1 MADTRAP
8 ALRRGAAAAGTL
20 QRWYLRVA
28 ALAGWR
34 RYGLAVLL
42 GALAAAAL
50 PRVNLMQVNLTPV
63 LVVSFGGLAWLAD
76 GNRDGRAAFALGWS
90 FGFGFFAAGL
100 YWIPVALTV
109 DWAQFWWLFP
119 IAELAIP
126 AGLAIFTGLALWL
139 SDLAV
144 RLFRLSGTGRVCA
157 LAVSWAIFEYLRG
170 HVLTG
175 FPWNLI
181 GYAWSGG
188 FPGSTAMLQI
198 AAAVGIYGLSFLTV
212 LAAALPAR
220 LGAPSGARIAPAAV
234 AAALIAVVAGFG
246 TWRLATHPR
255 ADLPGVTLRL
265 VQPSIPQTLFN
276 DPNSLVADFRLLLAL
291 TRQPGF
297 DKVSAVIWAESMGP
311 PFLHRD
317 AGARAALAEAAPPNG
332 IVIAGTL
339 RSDPPPAPIE
349 HYWNSLAVVDRAG
362 KILATYDKHHLVP
375 FGEYVPFR
383 GILPMNKV
391 TPGTV
396 DFSAG
401 PGPRTIDLPNLP
413 PVSPLICYEAIFP
426 EQVVQPGTR
435 PQWLLNITNDAWY
448 GFTSGPFQ
456 HFAISRLRAVE
467 QGLPLVRDG
476 NNGISA
482 VVDPLGRVVAR
493 LGLDD
498 VGVLDAPLPRALAP
512 TLYARFGDAGFFVL
526 LVVGIVAAAGVTV
539 FERRHPRRPSRPQ

>member
-8 ALRRGAAAAGTL
+8 AMWRGGAAAGTL
-20 QRWYLRVA
+20 QRWALQAV

-34 RYGLAVLL
+34 RYGLAALL

-50 PRVNLMQVNLTPV
+50 PPVDLTPV
-63 LVVSFGGLAWLAD
+63 LLVSFGGLAWLAD
-76 GNRDGRAAFALGWS
+76 GNRNGHQAFALGWS
-90 FGFGFFAAGL
+90 FGAGYFVAGL
-100 YWIPVALTV
+100 YWIGVALTV

-139 SDLAV
+139 SDLAA
-144 RLFRLSGTGRVCA
+144 RQLRLSGTGRACA
-157 LAVSWAIFEYLRG
+157 LAVSWALLEYLRG

-175 FPWNLI
+175 FPWNLV

-198 AAAVGIYGLSFLTV
+198 ASVIGIYGLSFLTV
-212 LAAALPAR
+212 LVATLPSR
-220 LGAPSGARIAPAAV
+220 LGAPAGARLTPTL
-234 AAALIAVVAGFG
+234 AALVLVAGMGGFG
-246 TWRLATHPR
+246 AWRLAAHPR
-255 ADLPGVTLRL
+255 SDLPGVTLRL

-276 DPNSLVADFRLLLAL
+276 NPKSLVADFHRLLGLTLA
-291 TRQPGF
+291 PGF
-297 DKVSAVIWAESMGP
+297 DKLSAVIWAEGMGP
-311 PFLHRD
+311 PLLGRD
-317 AGARAALAEAAPPNG
+317 PDARAALAQAAPPG
-332 IVIAGTL
+332 GLVITGTL
-339 RSDPPPAPIE
+339 RSDPPPAPMA
-349 HYWNSLAVVDRAG
+349 HYWNSLAAVDGNGR
-362 KILATYDKHHLVP
+362 IVATYDKHHLVP
-375 FGEYVPFR
+375 FGEYVPLR
-383 GILPMNKV
+383 GILPINKI

-401 PGPRTIDLPNLP
+401 PGPRTLDLPNLP

-426 EQVVQPGTR
+426 EQVVEPGRR

-482 VVDPLGRVVAR
+482 VIDPLGRVVAR

-498 VGVLDAPLPRALAP
+498 VGVLDAPLPRALTP
-512 TLYARFGDAGFFVL
+512 TLYARFGDAGFVVL
-526 LVVGIVAAAGVTV
+526 LVVGLIAAAGATV
-539 FERRHPRRPSRPQ
+539 FERRGGRAR

>member
-1 MADTRAP
+1 MH
-8 ALRRGAAAAGTL
+8 RGAAAAGTL
-20 QRWYLRVA
+20 QRWSLRVV
-28 ALAGWR
+28 ALSGWR
-34 RYGLAVLL
+34 RYGLAALL

-50 PRVNLMQVNLTPV
+50 PPVDLTPV
-63 LVVSFGGLAWLAD
+63 LLISFGGLVWLAD
-76 GNRDGRAAFALGWS
+76 GNRNRRAAFALGWW
-90 FGFGFFAAGL
+90 FGGGFFAAGL
-100 YWIPVALTV
+100 YWIGVALTV

-119 IAELAIP
+119 IAEIAIP
-126 AGLAIFTGLALWL
+126 AGLAVFTGLALWL
-139 SDLAV
+139 SDVAS
-144 RLFRLSGTGRVCA
+144 RLFRLSGTGRVGA
-157 LAVSWAIFEYLRG
+157 LALSWVVLEYVRG
-170 HVLTG
+170 HVFTG

-198 AAAVGIYGLSFLTV
+198 TSATGIYGLSFLTV
-212 LAAALPAR
+212 LIAALPSR
-220 LGAPSGARIAPAAV
+220 LGAPSGARLTPAV
-234 AAALIAVVAGFG
+234 AALALLAGLGGFG
-246 TWRLATHPR
+246 AWRLAAHPQ
-255 ADLPGVTLRL
+255 ADVPGVTLRL
-265 VQPSIPQTLFN
+265 VQPSIPMTLFN
-276 DPNSLVADFRLLLAL
+276 DSNALAADFQRLLGL

-317 AGARAALAEAAPPNG
+317 PAARAALTEAVPPHG
-332 IVIAGTL
+332 IIITGTL
-339 RSDPPPAPIE
+339 RSDPSPAPMT
-349 HYWNSLAVVDRAG
+349 HFWNSLAVVNDAG
-362 KILATYDKHHLVP
+362 QILATYDKHHLVP

-383 GILPMNKV
+383 SILPINKI

-435 PQWLLNITNDAWY
+435 PQWLLNITDDAWF

-456 HFAISRLRAVE
+456 HFAIARVRAVE

-482 VVDPLGRVVAR
+482 VVDPLGRVVAL

-498 VGVLDAPLPRALAP
+498 VGVLDAPLPKALPP
-512 TLYARFGDAGFFVL
+512 TLYARFGDAGFLVL
-526 LVVGIVAAAGVTV
+526 LLIGVIAAGGVTAV
-539 FERRHPRRPSRPQ
+539 ERRQARLPGGAR

>member
-1 MADTRAP
+1 MH
-8 ALRRGAAAAGTL
+8 RGAAAAGTL
-20 QRWYLRVA
+20 QRWSLRVV
-28 ALAGWR
+28 ALSGWR
-34 RYGLAVLL
+34 RYGLAALL
-42 GALAAAAL
+42 GALAAASL
-50 PRVNLMQVNLTPV
+50 PPVDLTPV
-63 LVVSFGGLAWLAD
+63 LLVSFGGLVWLAD
-76 GNRDGRAAFALGWS
+76 GNRNRRAAFALGWW
-90 FGFGFFAAGL
+90 FGVGFFAAGL
-100 YWIPVALTV
+100 YWIGVALTV

-119 IAELAIP
+119 IAEIAIP
-126 AGLAIFTGLALWL
+126 AGLAVFTGLALWL
-139 SDLAV
+139 SDVAS
-144 RLFRLSGTGRVCA
+144 RLFRLSGTGRVGA
-157 LAVSWAIFEYLRG
+157 LALSWVMLEYVRG
-170 HVLTG
+170 HVFTG

-198 AAAVGIYGLSFLTV
+198 TSVTGIYGLSFLTV
-212 LAAALPAR
+212 LIAALPSR
-220 LGAPSGARIAPAAV
+220 LGAPSGARLTPA
-234 AAALIAVVAGFG
+234 AAALALLAGLGGFG
-246 TWRLATHPR
+246 AWRLAAHPQV
-255 ADLPGVTLRL
+255 DVPGVTLRL
-265 VQPSIPQTLFN
+265 VQPSIPMTLFN
-276 DPNSLVADFRLLLAL
+276 NSNALAADFQRLLGL
-291 TRQPGF
+291 TREPGF

-317 AGARAALAEAAPPNG
+317 AAARAALTQAVPPHG
-332 IVIAGTL
+332 IIITGTL
-339 RSDPPPAPIE
+339 RSDPAPAPMT
-349 HYWNSLAVVDRAG
+349 HFWNSLAVVDRAG
-362 KILATYDKHHLVP
+362 QILATYDKHHLVP

-383 GILPMNKV
+383 SILPINKI

-435 PQWLLNITNDAWY
+435 PQWLLNITDDAWF

-456 HFAISRLRAVE
+456 HFAISRVRTVE

-498 VGVLDAPLPRALAP
+498 VGVLDAPLPKALPP
-512 TLYARFGDAGFFVL
+512 TLYARFGDTGFFVL
-526 LVVGIVAAAGVTV
+526 LLLGIIAAGGVTAV
-539 FERRHPRRPSRPQ
+539 ERRQARLPGGAR

>member
-8 ALRRGAAAAGTL
+8 ALWRGAAAAGSL
-20 QRWYLRVA
+20 QRWALRA
-28 ALAGWR
+28 GALTGWR
-34 RYGLAVLL
+34 RYGLAALL

-50 PRVNLMQVNLTPV
+50 PPVDLTPV
-63 LVVSFGGLAWLAD
+63 LLVSFGGLAWLAD
-76 GNRDGRAAFALGWS
+76 GNRNGWQAFALGWS
-90 FGFGFFAAGL
+90 FGAGYFVAGL
-100 YWIPVALTV
+100 YWIGIALTV

-139 SDLAV
+139 SDLAS
-144 RLFRLSGTGRVCA
+144 RQFRLSGTGRACA
-157 LAVSWAIFEYLRG
+157 LAVSWAVFEYLRG

-175 FPWNLI
+175 FPWNLV

-198 AAAVGIYGLSFLTV
+198 ASVVGIYGLSFLTV
-212 LAAALPAR
+212 LAAILPAR
-220 LGAPSGARIAPAAV
+220 LGAPAGARVTPAIA
-234 AAALIAVVAGFG
+234 AAALIAAMGGFG
-246 TWRLATHPR
+246 AWRLAINPR

-276 DPNSLVADFRLLLAL
+276 DSQALVADFHRLLGLTLA
-291 TRQPGF
+291 PGF
-297 DKVSAVIWAESMGP
+297 DKLSAVIWAESMGP
-311 PFLHRD
+311 PLLHRD
-317 AGARAALAEAAPPNG
+317 PGAREALARAAPPDG

-339 RSDPPPAPIE
+339 RSDLPPAPMV
-349 HYWNSLAVVDRAG
+349 HYWNSLAVVDHAG
-362 KILATYDKHHLVP
+362 RILATYDKHHLVP
-375 FGEYVPFR
+375 FGEYVPLR
-383 GILPMNKV
+383 GILPINKI

-401 PGPRTIDLPNLP
+401 PGPRTLDLPNLP

-426 EQVVQPGTR
+426 EQVVAPGMR

-456 HFAISRLRAVE
+456 HFAIARLRAVE

-482 VVDPLGRVVAR
+482 VIDPLGRVVAR

-498 VGVLDAPLPRALAP
+498 VGALDAPLPRALPP
-512 TLYARFGDAGFFVL
+512 TLYARIGDAGFAVL
-526 LVVGIVAAAGVTV
+526 LLIGLAVVAGATAI
-539 FERRHPRRPSRPQ
+539 ERHRFRLPR

>member
-1 MADTRAP
+1 MAETRAP
-8 ALRRGAAAAGTL
+8 ALWRGAAAAGSL
-20 QRWYLRVA
+20 QRWALHAV

-34 RYGLAVLL
+34 RYGLAALL
-42 GALAAAAL
+42 GALAAASL
-50 PRVNLMQVNLTPV
+50 PPVDLTPV
-63 LVVSFGGLAWLAD
+63 LLVSFGGLAWLAD
-76 GNRDGRAAFALGWS
+76 GNRNGRQAFALGWS
-90 FGFGFFAAGL
+90 FGAGYFAAGL
-100 YWIPVALTV
+100 YWIGVALTV

-139 SDLAV
+139 SDLAAR
-144 RLFRLSGTGRVCA
+144 RLRLSGTGRACA
-157 LAVSWAIFEYLRG
+157 LAVSWAILEYVRG
-170 HVLTG
+170 HVFTG
-175 FPWNLI
+175 FPWNLV

-198 AAAVGIYGLSFLTV
+198 ASVVGIYGLSFLTV
-212 LAAALPAR
+212 LAATLPAR
-220 LGAPSGARIAPAAV
+220 LGAPAGARLTPAIA
-234 AAALIAVVAGFG
+234 AAALIAAMGGFG
-246 TWRLATHPR
+246 AWRLAAYPR
-255 ADLPGVTLRL
+255 SDLLGVTLRL

-276 DPNSLVADFRLLLAL
+276 DPKSLIADFHRLLGLTLA
-291 TRQPGF
+291 PGF

-311 PFLHRD
+311 PFLERD
-317 AGARAALAEAAPPNG
+317 ASARAALAQAAPPG
-332 IVIAGTL
+332 GLVIVGTL
-339 RSDPPPAPIE
+339 RSDPPPAPMA
-349 HYWNSLAVVDRAG
+349 HYWNSLAAVDRNG
-362 KILATYDKHHLVP
+362 RILATYDKHHLVP
-375 FGEYVPFR
+375 FGEYVPLR
-383 GILPMNKV
+383 GILPVNKI

-401 PGPRTIDLPNLP
+401 PGPRTLDLPNLP

-426 EQVVQPGTR
+426 EQVVAPGTR

-498 VGVLDAPLPRALAP
+498 VGVLDAPLPRALQP
-512 TLYARFGDAGFFVL
+512 TLYARFGDAGFAVL
-526 LVVGIVAAAGVTV
+526 LLAGLIAAAGATV
-539 FERRHPRRPSRPQ
+539 LERRGGRARR

>member
-8 ALRRGAAAAGTL
+8 ALRRGAAGAGTL
-20 QRWYLRVA
+20 QRWSLRVV

-34 RYGLAVLL
+34 RYGLAALL

-50 PRVNLMQVNLTPV
+50 PPVDLTPV
-63 LVVSFGGLAWLAD
+63 LLVSFGGLVWLAD
-76 GNRDGRAAFALGWS
+76 GNRNGRAAFALGWW
-90 FGFGFFAAGL
+90 FGVGFFVAGL
-100 YWIPVALTV
+100 YWIGVALTV

-119 IAELAIP
+119 IAEIAIP

-139 SDLAV
+139 SDLACRV
-144 RLFRLSGTGRVCA
+144 FRLSGTGRVFT
-157 LAVSWAIFEYLRG
+157 LAVSWAAFEYLRG
-170 HVLTG
+170 HVFTG

-188 FPGSTAMLQI
+188 FPGSTAMLQV
-198 AAAVGIYGLSFLTV
+198 ASAVGIYGLSFLTV
-212 LAAALPAR
+212 LIAALPAR
-220 LGAPSGARIAPAAV
+220 LGAPSGARATPAAAAV
-234 AAALIAVVAGFG
+234 ALIAALAGFG
-246 TWRLATHPR
+246 AWRLADHPR
-255 ADLPGVTLRL
+255 ADLPGVRLRL
-265 VQPSIPQTLFN
+265 VQPSIPMTPFN
-276 DPNSLVADFRLLLAL
+276 DPNALAADFQRLLGL
-291 TRQPGF
+291 TRAPGF
-297 DKVSAVIWAESMGP
+297 DKISAVVWAESMGP

-317 AGARAALAEAAPPNG
+317 AAARAALAQAAPPHG
-332 IVIAGTL
+332 IIIAGTL
-339 RSDPPPAPIE
+339 RSDPPPAPMV
-349 HYWNSLAVVDRAG
+349 HYWNSLAVVNHAG
-362 KILATYDKHHLVP
+362 QILATYDKHHLVP
-375 FGEYVPFR
+375 FGEYVPLR
-383 GILPMNKV
+383 GILPINKI

-426 EQVVQPGTR
+426 ELVAQPDTR
-435 PQWLLNITNDAWY
+435 PQWLLNITDDAWY

-456 HFAISRLRAVE
+456 HFAIARLRAVE

-498 VGVLDAPLPRALAP
+498 VGVLDAPLPKALSP
-512 TLYARFGDAGFFVL
+512 TLYARFGDAGYFILLFV
-526 LVVGIVAAAGVTV
+526 GMVAAAGITAI
-539 FERRHPRRPSRPQ
+539 ERRR

>member
-8 ALRRGAAAAGTL
+8 AMWRGAAAAGGL
-20 QRWYLRVA
+20 QRWALHAV

-34 RYGLAVLL
+34 RYGLAALL

-50 PRVNLMQVNLTPV
+50 PPVDLTPV
-63 LVVSFGGLAWLAD
+63 LLVSFGGLAWLAD
-76 GNRDGRAAFALGWS
+76 GNRDGRQAFALGWS
-90 FGFGFFAAGL
+90 FGAGYFVAGL
-100 YWIPVALTV
+100 YWIGVALTV

-139 SDLAV
+139 SDLAA
-144 RLFRLSGTGRVCA
+144 RQLRLSGTGRACA
-157 LAVSWAIFEYLRG
+157 LAVSWALLEYLRG
-170 HVLTG
+170 HVFTG
-175 FPWNLI
+175 FPWNLV

-188 FPGSTAMLQI
+188 FPGSTAMLQV
-198 AAAVGIYGLSFLTV
+198 ASVVGIYGLSFLTV
-212 LAAALPAR
+212 LVAVLPSRFGAPAGAR
-220 LGAPSGARIAPAAV
+220 LTPAV
-234 AAALIAVVAGFG
+234 AAVVLIAGMAGFG
-246 TWRLATHPR
+246 AWRLAAHPR
-255 ADLPGVTLRL
+255 SDLPGVTLRL

-276 DPNSLVADFRLLLAL
+276 DPQALVADFHRLLGLTLA
-291 TRQPGF
+291 PGF

-311 PFLHRD
+311 PLLERD
-317 AGARAALAEAAPPNG
+317 PDARAALAQAAPPG
-332 IVIAGTL
+332 GLVIAGTL
-339 RSDPPPAPIE
+339 RSDPPPAPMA
-349 HYWNSLAVVDRAG
+349 HYWNSLAAVDRNG
-362 KILATYDKHHLVP
+362 RIVATYDKHHLVP

-383 GILPMNKV
+383 GILPINKI

-401 PGPRTIDLPNLP
+401 PGPRTLDLPNLP

-426 EQVVQPGTR
+426 EQVVEPGTR

-467 QGLPLVRDG
+467 QGLPLARDG

-482 VVDPLGRVVAR
+482 MIDPLGRVVAR

-498 VGVLDAPLPRALAP
+498 VGVLDAPLPRALPP
-512 TLYARFGDAGFFVL
+512 TLYARFGDAGFVVL
-526 LVVGIVAAAGVTV
+526 LVAGLIAAAGATV
-539 FERRHPRRPSRPQ
+539 LERRGGRAR

>member
-1 MADTRAP
+1 MH
-8 ALRRGAAAAGTL
+8 RGAAAAGAL
-20 QRWYLRVA
+20 QRWSLRVV
-28 ALAGWR
+28 ALSGWR
-34 RYGLAVLL
+34 RYGLAALL

-50 PRVNLMQVNLTPV
+50 PPVDLTPV
-63 LVVSFGGLAWLAD
+63 LLVSFGGLVWLAD
-76 GNRDGRAAFALGWS
+76 GNRNRRAAFALGWW
-90 FGFGFFAAGL
+90 FGAGFFAAGL
-100 YWIPVALTV
+100 YWIGIALTV

-119 IAELAIP
+119 IAETAIP
-126 AGLAIFTGLALWL
+126 AGLAVFTGLALWL
-139 SDLAV
+139 SDVAS
-144 RLFRLSGTGRVCA
+144 RLFRLSGTGRVGA
-157 LAVSWAIFEYLRG
+157 LALSWVVFEYVRG
-170 HVLTG
+170 HVFTG

-198 AAAVGIYGLSFLTV
+198 TSVTGIYGLSFLTV
-212 LAAALPAR
+212 LIAALPSR
-220 LGAPSGARIAPAAV
+220 LGAPSGARLTPA
-234 AAALIAVVAGFG
+234 AAALALLAGLGGFG
-246 TWRLATHPR
+246 AWRLAAHPQ
-255 ADLPGVTLRL
+255 ADVPGVTLRL
-265 VQPSIPQTLFN
+265 VQPSIPMTLFN
-276 DPNSLVADFRLLLAL
+276 DSNALAADFQRLLGL

-317 AGARAALAEAAPPNG
+317 PAARAALTQAVPPHG
-332 IVIAGTL
+332 IIITGTL
-339 RSDPPPAPIE
+339 RSDPSPAPMA
-349 HYWNSLAVVDRAG
+349 HFWNSLAVVNGAG
-362 KILATYDKHHLVP
+362 QILATYDKHHLVP

-383 GILPMNKV
+383 SILPINKI

-435 PQWLLNITNDAWY
+435 PQWLLNITDDAWF

-456 HFAISRLRAVE
+456 HFAIARVRAVE

-482 VVDPLGRVVAR
+482 VVDPLGRVVAL

-498 VGVLDAPLPRALAP
+498 VGVLDAPLPKALP
-512 TLYARFGDAGFFVL
+512 STLYARFGDAGFFVL
-526 LVVGIVAAAGVTV
+526 LLIGVIAAGGVTAV
-539 FERRHPRRPSRPQ
+539 ERRQARLPGGAR

>member
-20 QRWYLRVA
+20 QRWSLRVV
-28 ALAGWR
+28 ALSGWR
-34 RYGLAVLL
+34 RYGLAALL

-50 PRVNLMQVNLTPV
+50 PPVDLTPV
-63 LVVSFGGLAWLAD
+63 LLVSFGGLVWLAD
-76 GNRDGRAAFALGWS
+76 GNRDGRQAFALGWS

-100 YWIPVALTV
+100 YWIGVALTV

-126 AGLAIFTGLALWL
+126 AGLAVFTGLALFF
-139 SDLAV
+139 SDATSRV
-144 RLFRLSGTGRVCA
+144 FRLSGSGRVCA
-157 LAVSWAIFEYLRG
+157 LAVSWAVFEYLRG

-175 FPWNLI
+175 FPWNLV

-188 FPGSTAMLQI
+188 FPGSIAMLQI
-198 AAAVGIYGLSFLTV
+198 ASITGIYGLSFITV

-220 LGAPSGARIAPAAV
+220 LAAPAGARVAAVAV
-234 AAALIAVVAGFG
+234 AAALIAGMAAFGAG
-246 TWRLATHPR
+246 RLAANPR
-255 ADLPGVTLRL
+255 DDLPGVTLRL

-276 DPNSLVADFRLLLAL
+276 DPNTLVADFHRLLGLTLA
-291 TRQPGF
+291 PGF

-317 AGARAALAEAAPPNG
+317 AGARAALAQAAPPGG
-332 IVIAGTL
+332 IVISGTL
-339 RSDPPPAPIE
+339 RSDPPPARIE
-349 HYWNSLAVVDRAG
+349 HYWNSLAVVDHAAQ
-362 KILATYDKHHLVP
+362 IVATYDKHHLVP

-383 GILPMNKV
+383 GILPMNKI

-401 PGPRTIDLPNLP
+401 PGPRTIDLPRLP

-426 EQVVQPGTR
+426 EEVVEPGTR

-456 HFAISRLRAVE
+456 HFAIARVRTVE

-482 VVDPLGRVVAR
+482 VIDPLGRIVAR

-498 VGVLDAPLPRALAP
+498 VGVLDAPLPRALTP
-512 TLYARFGDAGFFVL
+512 TLYARFGDAGFFL
-526 LVVGIVAAAGVTV
+526 LLLIGVAAAAGATGL
-539 FERRHPRRPSRPQ
+539 ERRRPPRPRRSH

>member
-8 ALRRGAAAAGTL
+8 VMWRGAAAAGSL
-20 QRWYLRVA
+20 QRWALHVV

-34 RYGLAVLL
+34 RYGLAALL

-50 PRVNLMQVNLTPV
+50 PPVDLTPV
-63 LVVSFGGLAWLAD
+63 LLVSFGGLTWLAD
-76 GNRDGRAAFALGWS
+76 GNRDGRQAFALGWS
-90 FGFGFFAAGL
+90 FGAGYFAAGL
-100 YWIPVALTV
+100 YWIGVALTV

-119 IAELAIP
+119 VAELAIP

-139 SDLAV
+139 SDLAT
-144 RLFRLSGTGRVCA
+144 RHLRLSGIGRACA
-157 LAVSWAIFEYLRG
+157 LAVSWALLEYLRG

-175 FPWNLI
+175 FPWNLV

-198 AAAVGIYGLSFLTV
+198 ASVVGIYGLSFLTV
-212 LAAALPAR
+212 LAAILPAR
-220 LGAPSGARIAPAAV
+220 LGAPAGSRLAPAV
-234 AAALIAVVAGFG
+234 AAAVLIAGMAGFG
-246 TWRLATHPR
+246 AWRLAAHPR
-255 ADLPGVTLRL
+255 SDLPGVTLRL

-276 DPNSLVADFRLLLAL
+276 NPKALVADFHRLLGLTLA
-291 TRQPGF
+291 PGF
-297 DKVSAVIWAESMGP
+297 DKVSAVIWAEGMGP
-311 PFLHRD
+311 PLLWRD
-317 AGARAALAEAAPPNG
+317 ADARAALAQAAPPG
-332 IVIAGTL
+332 GLVITGTL
-339 RSDPPPAPIE
+339 RSDPPPAPMT
-349 HYWNSLAVVDRAG
+349 HYWNSLAAVDRNG
-362 KILATYDKHHLVP
+362 RIVATYDKHHLVP

-383 GILPMNKV
+383 GILPINKI

-401 PGPRTIDLPNLP
+401 PGPRTLDLPNLP

-426 EQVVQPGTR
+426 EQVVMPGTR

-456 HFAISRLRAVE
+456 HFAIARLRAVE
-467 QGLPLVRDG
+467 QGLPLARDG

-482 VVDPLGRVVAR
+482 VIDPLGRVVAR

-498 VGVLDAPLPRALAP
+498 VGILDAPLPRALPP
-512 TLYARFGDAGFFVL
+512 TLYARFGDAGFAVL
-526 LVVGIVAAAGVTV
+526 LLAGLIAAAGATV
-539 FERRHPRRPSRPQ
+539 LERRGARVQR

>member
-1 MADTRAP
+1 MADTGVP
-8 ALRRGAAAAGTL
+8 VLRRGAAATGTL
-20 QRWYLRVA
+20 QRWAVRAV

-34 RYGLAVLL
+34 RYGLAALL

-50 PRVNLMQVNLTPV
+50 PPVDLTPV
-63 LVVSFGGLAWLAD
+63 LVVSFAGLVWLAD
-76 GNRDGRAAFALGWS
+76 GNRNGRQAFALGWC
-90 FGFGFFAAGL
+90 FGVGFFAAGL
-100 YWIPVALTV
+100 YWIGIALTV

-119 IAELAIP
+119 IAEAGVP
-126 AGLAIFTGLALWL
+126 AGLAVFTGLALWL
-139 SDLAV
+139 SDAAS

-157 LAVSWAIFEYLRG
+157 LAVSWALFEYLRG

-175 FPWNLI
+175 FPWNLV

-198 AAAVGIYGLSFLTV
+198 AAVIGIYGLSFITV
-212 LAAALPAR
+212 LVAALPAR
-220 LGAPSGARIAPAAV
+220 LGAPAGGRLVPTAAAVGLIVALAAFGAWRIAAN
-234 AAALIAVVAGFG
+234 
-246 TWRLATHPR
+246 PR
-255 ADLPGVTLRL
+255 SDLPGITLRL

-276 DPNSLVADFRLLLAL
+276 DPKRLVADFHRLLGLTLA
-291 TRQPGF
+291 PGF
-297 DKVSAVIWAESMGP
+297 DKISAVIWSESMGP

-317 AGARAALAEAAPPNG
+317 ADARAAPPNG
-332 IVIAGTL
+332 LVIAGTL
-339 RSDPPPAPIE
+339 RSDPPPAPMR
-349 HYWNSLAVVDRAG
+349 HYWNSLAAVNRAG
-362 KILATYDKHHLVP
+362 TIVATYDKHHLVP
-375 FGEYVPFR
+375 FGEYVPLR
-383 GILPMNKV
+383 GILPMNKI

-401 PGPRTIDLPNLP
+401 PGPRTLDLPHLP

-456 HFAISRLRAVE
+456 HFAISRVRAVE

-482 VVDPLGRVVAR
+482 VVDPLGRIVAR

-498 VGVLDAPLPRALAP
+498 IGALDAPLPRALPP
-512 TLYARFGDAGFFVL
+512 TLYARFGDAGFAVL
-526 LVVGIVAAAGVTV
+526 LLLGIAATAGMTV
-539 FERRHPRRPSRPQ
+539 LERRIGRPPR

>member
-8 ALRRGAAAAGTL
+8 ALRRGAASAGTL
-20 QRWYLRVA
+20 QRWALRIV

-34 RYGLAVLL
+34 RYGLAALL
-42 GALAAAAL
+42 GVLAAAAL
-50 PRVNLMQVNLTPV
+50 PPVDLTPV
-63 LVVSFGGLAWLAD
+63 LLVSFGGLVWLAD

-90 FGFGFFAAGL
+90 FGFGFFAAGT
-100 YWIPVALTV
+100 YWIGVALTV

-139 SDLAV
+139 SDLAA
-144 RLFRLSGTGRVCA
+144 RLLRLSGTGRVCA

-175 FPWNLI
+175 FPWNLM

-234 AAALIAVVAGFG
+234 AAALIAGLAGFG
-246 TWRLATHPR
+246 AWRLATHPR

-276 DPNSLVADFRLLLAL
+276 DPNALVADFHRLLGL
-291 TRQPGF
+291 TLVPGF

-311 PFLHRD
+311 PFLERD
-317 AGARAALAEAAPPNG
+317 AGARAALAEAAPPHG
-332 IVIAGTL
+332 VVITGTL
-339 RSDPPPAPIE
+339 RSDPPPAPMA

-362 KILATYDKHHLVP
+362 EIVATYDKHHLVP
-375 FGEYVPFR
+375 FGEYVPLR
-383 GILPMNKV
+383 GVLPMNKI

-401 PGPRTIDLPNLP
+401 AGPRTIDLPNLP

-456 HFAISRLRAVE
+456 HFAIARLRAVE

-482 VVDPLGRVVAR
+482 VIDPLGRVVAR

-498 VGVLDAPLPRALAP
+498 VGALDAPLPRALAP
-512 TLYARFGDAGFFVL
+512 TPYARYGDAWFFVL
-526 LVVGIVAAAGVTV
+526 VLVGVGATAGVTA
-539 FERRHPRRPSRPQ
+539 FERRHRRPPPRSR